1 MSRLSGILEQYKA
14 ESWKFEHDSAMACYD
29 FDDWLAFGLKCL
41 EFIRDKERRY
51 HERLKAGNVSAADSQ
66 IIEDI
71 QELYEQWY
79 SPCRHLL
86 EELEQFEREGF
97 SVSNAEAFRAACMS
111 SNIPGFEPQKLQ
123 SSAQRAQAGEVRSAK
138 ELRDELQRRVR

>member
-1 MSRLSGILEQYKA
+1 MSRLTGILEQYKA
-14 ESWKFEHDSAMACYD
+14 ESWKFDHDSAMACYD

-51 HERLKAGNVSAADSQ
+51 HERLKTGKVTADTHA
-66 IIEDI
+66 IEEI

-86 EELEQFEREGF
+86 KELEQFEREGY
-97 SVSNAEAFRAACMS
+97 VLSNAQAFRTACVS

-123 SSAQRAQAGEVRSAK
+123 AAAQRAQAGHLRSAK
-138 ELRDELQRRVR
+138 ELRDELQRRIRG